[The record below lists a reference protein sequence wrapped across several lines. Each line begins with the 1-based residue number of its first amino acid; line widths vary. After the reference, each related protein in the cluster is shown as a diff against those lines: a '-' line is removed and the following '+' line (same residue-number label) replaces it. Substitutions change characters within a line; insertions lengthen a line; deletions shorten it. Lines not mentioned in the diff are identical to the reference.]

1 MKIRSCSPS
10 ASGKW
15 RVVAFL
21 IHLQQKA
28 LFHLLNDTLVHL
40 WIIWFEYGKF
50 SSIAATIEI
59 KREKKRARCNEIAF
73 FTSKEKFYN
82 DSKPEMVFYSSY
94 WNRQRD
100 WVLEWRAC
108 LQYQAFLGEKGWEN
122 SRERLQ
128 ASSPLRDSI
137 FPLFPKKRLMLRLKG
152 NKEVRYLIVCKWIS
166 PGGTPGNSW
175 WGCAARFFK
184 SWPDFR
190 PKNVIFHTRFQTR
203 PLKSIPVFRPGL

>member
-15 RVVAFL
+15 WVVAFL
-21 IHLQQKA
+21 THLQQKA
-28 LFHLLNDTLVHL
+28 FFHLLNDTLVHL
-40 WIIWFEYGKF
+40 RIMWFEYGKF
-50 SSIAATIEI
+50 SSIVATIEI
-59 KREKKRARCNEIAF
+59 GRKKLARCNEITF
-73 FTSKEKFYN
+73 FTSKEKSDVKRWSKFYN

-137 FPLFPKKRLMLRLKG
+137 VPLFRKKRLILGLKG
-152 NKEVRYLIVCKWIS
+152 NEEVRYLIACKWIS
-166 PGGTPGNSW
+166 PGGGVYSW
-175 WGCAARFFK
+175 EFLVGVC
-184 SWPDFR
+184 R
-190 PKNVIFHTRFQTR
+190 PVLQILTRFQI
-203 PLKSIPVFRPGL
+203 KKM